1 VVQNNK
7 IWNIGFDR
15 SVNLKNK
22 MEKELIG
29 KVALVTGGT
38 KGIGRA
44 IAERLSEAGAI
55 VVVTARSRP
64 TETQTNHYFI
74 ATDLTIASETDKLVS
89 EINEKFGSIDILVNN
104 MGGSTSPSGGFA
116 ALTDEHWES
125 DLQLNLQSA
134 VRIDRVILPQMV
146 ERKSGVIIHISSVTG
161 TLPVY
166 QSLGGYAV
174 AKAALNNYS
183 KSLSKEFS
191 PKGIRVATVSPGMVK
206 TDTMDGYLQ
215 SLAETSG
222 LNLTQVTHNL
232 MDSLG
237 GIPLGRMALPE
248 EIAELVGF
256 LVSAKASYIT
266 GVNYIIDGGSNPS
279 L

>member
-1 VVQNNK
+1 
-7 IWNIGFDR
+7 
-15 SVNLKNK
+15 

-29 KVALVTGGT
+29 KVALITGGT

-44 IAERLSEAGAI
+44 IAERLSEAGALVI
-55 VVVTARSRP
+55 VTARTRP
-64 TETQTNHYFI
+64 IETHTKHHFI
-74 ATDLTIASETDKLVS
+74 AADLTIAAQTDKMVN

-104 MGGSTSPSGGFA
+104 MGGSTSPSGGFG
-116 ALTDEHWES
+116 ALTDEHWEN

-134 VRIDRVILPQMV
+134 VRIDRAILPQMV
-146 ERKSGVIIHISSVTG
+146 EKKSGVIIHISSVTG

-206 TDTMDGYLQ
+206 TDTMDAYLQ
-215 SLAETSG
+215 SLAKTSD
-222 LNLTQVTHNL
+222 LSIEQVTLDL

-237 GIPLGRMALPE
+237 GIPLGRMALPQ

-256 LVSAKASYIT
+256 LVSPKASYIT
-266 GVNYIIDGGSNPS
+266 GVNYIVDGGSNPS

>member
-1 VVQNNK
+1 
-7 IWNIGFDR
+7 
-15 SVNLKNK
+15 

-29 KVALVTGGT
+29 KVALITGGT

-44 IAERLSEAGAI
+44 IAERLSEAGALVI
-55 VVVTARSRP
+55 VTARTRP
-64 TETQTNHYFI
+64 IETHTKHHFI
-74 ATDLTIASETDKLVS
+74 AADLTIAAQTDKVVN

-104 MGGSTSPSGGFA
+104 MGGSTSPSGGFG
-116 ALTDEHWES
+116 ALTDEHWEN

-134 VRIDRVILPQMV
+134 VRIDRAILPQMV
-146 ERKSGVIIHISSVTG
+146 EKKSGVIIHISSVTG

-206 TDTMDGYLQ
+206 TDTMDAYLR
-215 SLAETSG
+215 SLAKTSD
-222 LNLTQVTHNL
+222 LSVEQVTLDL

-237 GIPLGRMALPE
+237 GIPLGRMALPQ

-256 LVSAKASYIT
+256 LVSPKASYIT
-266 GVNYIIDGGSNPS
+266 GVNYIIDGGANPS

>member
-1 VVQNNK
+1 
-7 IWNIGFDR
+7 
-15 SVNLKNK
+15 

-38 KGIGRA
+38 KGIGKA
-44 IAERLSEAGAI
+44 IANRLSEAGAI

-64 TETQTNHYFI
+64 AKEQTKHHFI
-74 ATDLTIASETDKLVS
+74 AADLTIANDTDTVVR
-89 EINEKFGSIDILVNN
+89 EVNEKFGTIDILVNN

-116 ALTDEHWES
+116 ALTDEHWEN
-125 DLQLNLQSA
+125 DLQLNLQAA
-134 VRIDRVILPQMV
+134 VRIDRSILPQMA
-146 ERKSGVIIHISSVTG
+146 EKKSGVIIHISSVTG

-191 PKGIRVATVSPGMVK
+191 PQGIRVATVSPGMVK
-206 TDTMDGYLQ
+206 TDTMDAYLQ

-222 LNLTQVTHNL
+222 SSVEQVTQNL

-237 GIPLGRMALPE
+237 GIPMGRMAVPE

-256 LVSAKASYIT
+256 LVSPKASYIT

>member
-1 VVQNNK
+1 
-7 IWNIGFDR
+7 
-15 SVNLKNK
+15 

-29 KVALVTGGT
+29 KVALITGGT

-44 IAERLSEAGAI
+44 IAERLSEAGALI
-55 VVVTARSRP
+55 IVTARTRP
-64 TETQTNHYFI
+64 IETHTKHHFI
-74 ATDLTIASETDKLVS
+74 AADLTIAAQTDKMVN

-104 MGGSTSPSGGFA
+104 MGGSTSPSGGFG
-116 ALTDEHWES
+116 ALTDEHWEN

-134 VRIDRVILPQMV
+134 VRIDRAILPQIV
-146 ERKSGVIIHISSVTG
+146 EKKSGVIIHISSVTG

-206 TDTMDGYLQ
+206 TDTMDAYLQ
-215 SLAETSG
+215 SQAKTSD
-222 LNLTQVTHNL
+222 LSVEQVTLDL

-237 GIPLGRMALPE
+237 GIPLGRMALPQ

-256 LVSAKASYIT
+256 LVSPKASYIT
-266 GVNYIIDGGSNPS
+266 GVNYIIDGGANPS

>member
-1 VVQNNK
+1 
-7 IWNIGFDR
+7 
-15 SVNLKNK
+15 

-29 KVALVTGGT
+29 KVALITGGT

-44 IAERLSEAGAI
+44 IAERLSEAGALI
-55 VVVTARSRP
+55 IVTARTRP
-64 TETQTNHYFI
+64 IETHTKHHFI
-74 ATDLTIASETDKLVS
+74 AADLTIAAQTDKMVN

-104 MGGSTSPSGGFA
+104 MGGSTSPSGGFG
-116 ALTDEHWES
+116 ALTDEHWEN

-134 VRIDRVILPQMV
+134 VRIDRAILPQMV
-146 ERKSGVIIHISSVTG
+146 EKKSGVIIHISSVTG

-206 TDTMDGYLQ
+206 TDTMDAYLQ
-215 SLAETSG
+215 SLAKTSD
-222 LNLTQVTHNL
+222 LSVEQVTLDL

-237 GIPLGRMALPE
+237 GIPLGRMALPQ

-256 LVSAKASYIT
+256 LVSPKASYIT
-266 GVNYIIDGGSNPS
+266 GVNYIIDGGTNPS

>member
-1 VVQNNK
+1 M
-7 IWNIGFDR
+7 D
-15 SVNLKNK
+15 
-22 MEKELIG
+22 KELIG

-44 IAERLSEAGAI
+44 IAERLWEAGAI

-64 TETQTNHYFI
+64 AETQTKHHFI
-74 ATDLTIASETDKLVS
+74 AADLTIAKETDKVVS
-89 EINEKFGSIDILVNN
+89 EVKEKFGSIDILVNN
-104 MGGSTSPSGGFA
+104 MGGSTSPSGGFGS
-116 ALTDEHWES
+116 LTDEHWEN

-134 VRIDRVILPQMV
+134 VRIDRAILPQMV
-146 ERKSGVIIHISSVTG
+146 EKKSGVIIHISSVTG

-191 PKGIRVATVSPGMVK
+191 PQGIRVATVSPGMVK
-206 TDTMDGYLQ
+206 TDTMDAYLQ

-222 LNLTQVTHNL
+222 LSIEQVTQNL

-237 GIPLGRMALPE
+237 GIPLGRMAMPE

-256 LVSAKASYIT
+256 LVSPKASYIT

>member
-1 VVQNNK
+1 
-7 IWNIGFDR
+7 
-15 SVNLKNK
+15 

-29 KVALVTGGT
+29 KVALITGGT

-44 IAERLSEAGAI
+44 IAERLSEAGALI
-55 VVVTARSRP
+55 IVTARTRP
-64 TETQTNHYFI
+64 IETHTKHHFI
-74 ATDLTIASETDKLVS
+74 AADLTIAAQTDKMVN

-104 MGGSTSPSGGFA
+104 MGGSTSPSGGFG
-116 ALTDEHWES
+116 ALTDEHWEN

-134 VRIDRVILPQMV
+134 VRIDRAILPQMV
-146 ERKSGVIIHISSVTG
+146 EKKSGVIIHISSVTG

-206 TDTMDGYLQ
+206 TDTMDAYLQ
-215 SLAETSG
+215 SLAKASDLSVE
-222 LNLTQVTHNL
+222 QVTLDL

-237 GIPLGRMALPE
+237 GIPLGRMALPQ

-256 LVSAKASYIT
+256 LVSPKASYIT
-266 GVNYIIDGGSNPS
+266 GVNYIIDGGTNPS

>member
-1 VVQNNK
+1 
-7 IWNIGFDR
+7 
-15 SVNLKNK
+15 

-44 IAERLSEAGAI
+44 IAKRLSQAGAI
-55 VVVTARSRP
+55 VVVTARSHP
-64 TETQTNHYFI
+64 IETQTKHHFI
-74 ATDLTIASETDKLVS
+74 AADLAIAGETGKVVS
-89 EINEKFGSIDILVNN
+89 EINKKFGSIDILVNN
-104 MGGSTSPSGGFA
+104 MGGSSSPSGGFA

-134 VRIDRVILPQMV
+134 VRIDRAILPQMV
-146 ERKSGVIIHISSVTG
+146 EKKSGVIIHISSVTG

-206 TDTMDGYLQ
+206 TDTMDAYLQ
-215 SLAETSG
+215 SLAKTSG
-222 LNLTQVTHNL
+222 LSIEQITQNL

-256 LVSAKASYIT
+256 LVSPKASYIT

>member
-1 VVQNNK
+1 
-7 IWNIGFDR
+7 
-15 SVNLKNK
+15 

-29 KVALVTGGT
+29 KVALITGGT

-44 IAERLSEAGAI
+44 IAERLSEAGALI
-55 VVVTARSRP
+55 IVTARTRP
-64 TETQTNHYFI
+64 IETHTKHHFI
-74 ATDLTIASETDKLVS
+74 AADLTIAAQTDKMVN

-104 MGGSTSPSGGFA
+104 MGGSTSPSGGFG
-116 ALTDEHWES
+116 ALTDEHWEN

-134 VRIDRVILPQMV
+134 VRIDRAILPQMV
-146 ERKSGVIIHISSVTG
+146 EKKSGVIIHISSVTG

-206 TDTMDGYLQ
+206 TDTMDAYLQ
-215 SLAETSG
+215 SLAKTSD
-222 LNLTQVTHNL
+222 LSVEQVTLDL

-237 GIPLGRMALPE
+237 GIPLGRMALPQ
-248 EIAELVGF
+248 EIAELAGF
-256 LVSAKASYIT
+256 LVSPKASYIT
-266 GVNYIIDGGSNPS
+266 GVNYIIDGGTNPS

>member
-1 VVQNNK
+1 
-7 IWNIGFDR
+7 
-15 SVNLKNK
+15 

-29 KVALVTGGT
+29 KVALITGGT

-44 IAERLSEAGAI
+44 IAERLSEAGALVI
-55 VVVTARSRP
+55 VTARTRP
-64 TETQTNHYFI
+64 IETHTKHHFI
-74 ATDLTIASETDKLVS
+74 AADLTIAAQTDKMVN

-104 MGGSTSPSGGFA
+104 MGGSTSPSGGFG
-116 ALTDEHWES
+116 ALTDAHWEN

-134 VRIDRVILPQMV
+134 VRIDRAILPQMV
-146 ERKSGVIIHISSVTG
+146 EKKSGVIIHISSVTG

-206 TDTMDGYLQ
+206 TDTMDAYLQ
-215 SLAETSG
+215 SLAKTSD
-222 LNLTQVTHNL
+222 LSIEQVTLDL

-237 GIPLGRMALPE
+237 GIPLGRMALPQ

-256 LVSAKASYIT
+256 LVSPKASYIT
-266 GVNYIIDGGSNPS
+266 GVNYIVDGGSNPS

>member
-1 VVQNNK
+1 
-7 IWNIGFDR
+7 
-15 SVNLKNK
+15 

-44 IAERLSEAGAI
+44 IAERLSNAGSI
-55 VVVTARSRP
+55 VIVTARTRP
-64 TETQTNHYFI
+64 IETQTKHHFI
-74 ATDLTIASETDKLVS
+74 AADLTIAGETDKVVS

-104 MGGSTSPSGGFA
+104 MGGSTSPSGGFG
-116 ALTDEHWES
+116 ALTDKHWES

-134 VRIDRVILPQMV
+134 VRMDRAILPQMV
-146 ERKSGVIIHISSVTG
+146 EKKSGVIIHISSVTG

-222 LNLTQVTHNL
+222 LSIEQVTQNL

-256 LVSAKASYIT
+256 LVSPKASYIT
-266 GVNYIIDGGSNPS
+266 GVNYTIDGGSNPS

>member
-1 VVQNNK
+1 
-7 IWNIGFDR
+7 
-15 SVNLKNK
+15 

-44 IAERLSEAGAI
+44 IAERLSDAGAMVI
-55 VVVTARSRP
+55 VTARTRP
-64 TETQTNHYFI
+64 IEPQAKHHFI
-74 ATDLTIASETDKLVS
+74 AADLTIAGETDKVVN

-104 MGGSTSPSGGFA
+104 MGGSTSPSGGFG
-116 ALTDEHWES
+116 ALTDEHWEN

-134 VRIDRVILPQMV
+134 VRTDRAILPQMV
-146 ERKSGVIIHISSVTG
+146 EMKSGVIIHISSVTG

-206 TDTMDGYLQ
+206 TDTMDAYLQ

-222 LNLTQVTHNL
+222 LNIEQVTQNL

-237 GIPLGRMALPE
+237 GIPLGRMALPQ

-256 LVSAKASYIT
+256 LVSPKASYIT

>member
-1 VVQNNK
+1 
-7 IWNIGFDR
+7 
-15 SVNLKNK
+15 

-44 IAERLSEAGAI
+44 IAERLSEAGA
-55 VVVTARSRP
+55 VVIVTARSRP
-64 TETQTNHYFI
+64 LEIHIKHHFI
-74 ATDLTIASETDKLVS
+74 AADLTIANETDKVVS
-89 EINEKFGSIDILVNN
+89 EVNEKFGSVDILVNN
-104 MGGSTSPSGGFA
+104 IGGSTSPPGGFGS
-116 ALTDEHWES
+116 LTDEHWEN

-134 VRIDRVILPQMV
+134 VRIDRAILPQMV
-146 ERKSGVIIHISSVTG
+146 EKKNGVIIHISSVTG

-191 PKGIRVATVSPGMVK
+191 PQGIRVATVSPGMVK
-206 TDTMDGYLQ
+206 TDTMDAYLQ

-222 LNLTQVTHNL
+222 LSIEQVTQNL

-237 GIPLGRMALPE
+237 GIPLGRMTLPE

-256 LVSAKASYIT
+256 LVSPKASYIT

>member
-1 VVQNNK
+1 
-7 IWNIGFDR
+7 
-15 SVNLKNK
+15 

-44 IAERLSEAGAI
+44 IAERLSNAGAI
-55 VVVTARSRP
+55 VIVTARTRP
-64 TETQTNHYFI
+64 IETQTKHHFI
-74 ATDLTIASETDKLVS
+74 AADLTIAGETDKVVS

-104 MGGSTSPSGGFA
+104 MGGSTSPSGGFG

-134 VRIDRVILPQMV
+134 VRMDRAILPQMV
-146 ERKSGVIIHISSVTG
+146 EKKSGVIIHISSVTG

-222 LNLTQVTHNL
+222 LSIEQVTKNL

-256 LVSAKASYIT
+256 LVSPKASYIT
-266 GVNYIIDGGSNPS
+266 GVNYTIDGGSNPS

>member
-1 VVQNNK
+1 
-7 IWNIGFDR
+7 
-15 SVNLKNK
+15 

-38 KGIGRA
+38 KGIGKA

-64 TETQTNHYFI
+64 AETQTNHHFI
-74 ATDLTIASETDKLVS
+74 AADQTIANETAKVVS
-89 EINEKFGSIDILVNN
+89 EVNEKFGSIDILVNN

-116 ALTDEHWES
+116 ALKDEHWES

-134 VRIDRVILPQMV
+134 VRIDRAILPQMV
-146 ERKSGVIIHISSVTG
+146 EKKSGVIIHISSVTG
-161 TLPVY
+161 TLPVF

-206 TDTMDGYLQ
+206 TDTMDAYLQ

-222 LNLTQVTHNL
+222 LSIEQVTQNL

-256 LVSAKASYIT
+256 LVSPKASYIT

>member
-1 VVQNNK
+1 MN
-7 IWNIGFDR
+7 
-15 SVNLKNK
+15 
-22 MEKELIG
+22 KELLG

-44 IAERLSEAGAI
+44 IAERLSNAGAI
-55 VVVTARSRP
+55 VIVTARTRP
-64 TETQTNHYFI
+64 IETQTRHHFI
-74 ATDLTIASETDKLVS
+74 AADLTIAGETAKVVS
-89 EINEKFGSIDILVNN
+89 EVNEKFGSIDILVNN
-104 MGGSTSPSGGFA
+104 VGGSASPSGGFGT
-116 ALTDEHWES
+116 LTDEDWES
-125 DLQLNLQSA
+125 DLQLNLLSA
-134 VRIDRVILPQMV
+134 IRIDRAILPQMV
-146 ERKSGVIIHISSVTG
+146 EKKSGVIVHISSVTG

-206 TDTMDGYLQ
+206 TDTMDDYLQ
-215 SLAETSG
+215 SLAKTSG
-222 LNLTQVTHNL
+222 LNLAQVTQNL

-256 LVSAKASYIT
+256 LVSPKASYIT

>member
-1 VVQNNK
+1 
-7 IWNIGFDR
+7 
-15 SVNLKNK
+15 

-29 KVALVTGGT
+29 KVALITGGT

-44 IAERLSEAGAI
+44 IAERLSEAGALVI
-55 VVVTARSRP
+55 VTARTRP
-64 TETQTNHYFI
+64 IETQTKHHFI
-74 ATDLTIASETDKLVS
+74 AADLTIAAQTDKMVN

-104 MGGSTSPSGGFA
+104 MGGSTSPSGGFG
-116 ALTDEHWES
+116 ALTDEHWEN

-134 VRIDRVILPQMV
+134 VRIDRAILPQMV
-146 ERKSGVIIHISSVTG
+146 EKKSGVIIHISSVTG

-206 TDTMDGYLQ
+206 TDTMDAYLR
-215 SLAETSG
+215 SLAKTSD
-222 LNLTQVTHNL
+222 LSVEQVTLDL

-237 GIPLGRMALPE
+237 GIPLGRMALPQ

-256 LVSAKASYIT
+256 LVSPKASYIT
-266 GVNYIIDGGSNPS
+266 GVNYIIDGGANPS

>member
-1 VVQNNK
+1 
-7 IWNIGFDR
+7 
-15 SVNLKNK
+15 

-44 IAERLSEAGAI
+44 IAERLSNAGAI
-55 VVVTARSRP
+55 VIVTARTRP
-64 TETQTNHYFI
+64 IETQTKHHFI
-74 ATDLTIASETDKLVS
+74 AADLTIAAETDKVVS
-89 EINEKFGSIDILVNN
+89 EVNEKFGSIDILVNN
-104 MGGSTSPSGGFA
+104 MGGSISPSGGFA
-116 ALTDEHWES
+116 ALTEEDWES

-134 VRIDRVILPQMV
+134 VRMDRAILPQMV
-146 ERKSGVIIHISSVTG
+146 EKKTGVIVHISSVTG

-222 LNLTQVTHNL
+222 LNVAQVTQNL

-256 LVSAKASYIT
+256 LVSPKASYIT

>member
-1 VVQNNK
+1 
-7 IWNIGFDR
+7 
-15 SVNLKNK
+15 

-38 KGIGRA
+38 KGIGKA
-44 IAERLSEAGAI
+44 IAERLSDAGAI
-55 VVVTARSRP
+55 VVVTARTRP
-64 TETQTNHYFI
+64 TETQTKHHFI
-74 ATDLTIASETDKLVS
+74 AADLTIANETDKVVS

-134 VRIDRVILPQMV
+134 VRIDRAILPQMV
-146 ERKSGVIIHISSVTG
+146 GKKSGVIIHISSVTG

-191 PKGIRVATVSPGMVK
+191 PQGIRVATVSPGMVK
-206 TDTMDGYLQ
+206 TDTMDTYLQ

-222 LNLTQVTHNL
+222 LSIEQVTQNL

-256 LVSAKASYIT
+256 LVSPRASYIT

>member
-1 VVQNNK
+1 M
-7 IWNIGFDR
+7 D
-15 SVNLKNK
+15 
-22 MEKELIG
+22 KELIG

-55 VVVTARSRP
+55 VAVTARRRP
-64 TETQTNHYFI
+64 AETQPKHHFI
-74 ATDLTIASETDKLVS
+74 AADLTIASETDKVVN

-104 MGGSTSPSGGFA
+104 MGGSASPSGGFA
-116 ALTDEHWES
+116 ALTDEHWEN
-125 DLQLNLQSA
+125 DLQVNLQSA
-134 VRIDRVILPQMV
+134 VRIDRAILPQLV
-146 ERKSGVIIHISSVTG
+146 EKKSGVIIHISSVTG

-166 QSLGGYAV
+166 QSLGGYAA

-191 PKGIRVATVSPGMVK
+191 PKGIRVAAVSPGMVK
-206 TDTMDGYLQ
+206 TDTMDAYLQ

-222 LNLTQVTHNL
+222 LDVEQVTQNL

-237 GIPLGRMALPE
+237 GIPLGRMALPG

-256 LVSAKASYIT
+256 LVSPKASYIT

>member
-1 VVQNNK
+1 
-7 IWNIGFDR
+7 
-15 SVNLKNK
+15 

-29 KVALVTGGT
+29 KVALITGGT

-44 IAERLSEAGAI
+44 IAERLSEAGALVI
-55 VVVTARSRP
+55 VTARTRP
-64 TETQTNHYFI
+64 IETHTKHHFI
-74 ATDLTIASETDKLVS
+74 AADLTIAAQTDKMVN

-104 MGGSTSPSGGFA
+104 MGGSTSPSGGFG
-116 ALTDEHWES
+116 ALTDEHWEN

-134 VRIDRVILPQMV
+134 VRIDRAILPQMV
-146 ERKSGVIIHISSVTG
+146 EKKSGVIIHISSVTG

-206 TDTMDGYLQ
+206 TDTMDAYLR
-215 SLAETSG
+215 SLAKTSD
-222 LNLTQVTHNL
+222 LSVEQVTLDL

-237 GIPLGRMALPE
+237 GIPLGRMALPQ

-256 LVSAKASYIT
+256 LVSPKASYIT
-266 GVNYIIDGGSNPS
+266 GVNYIIDGGANPS

>member
-1 VVQNNK
+1 
-7 IWNIGFDR
+7 
-15 SVNLKNK
+15 L
-22 MEKELIG
+22 L
-29 KVALVTGGT
+29 
-38 KGIGRA
+38 
-44 IAERLSEAGAI
+44 EAGAI

-64 TETQTNHYFI
+64 VETQTKHHFI
-74 ATDLTIASETDKLVS
+74 AADLTIAKETDKVVS
-89 EINEKFGSIDILVNN
+89 EVKEKFGSIDILVNN
-104 MGGSTSPSGGFA
+104 MGGSTSPSGGFGS
-116 ALTDEHWES
+116 LTDEHWEN

-134 VRIDRVILPQMV
+134 VRIDRAILPQMV
-146 ERKSGVIIHISSVTG
+146 EKKSGVIIHISSVTG

-191 PKGIRVATVSPGMVK
+191 PQGIRVATVSPGMVK
-206 TDTMDGYLQ
+206 TDTMDAYLQ

-222 LNLTQVTHNL
+222 LSIEQVTQNL

-256 LVSAKASYIT
+256 LVSPKASYIT